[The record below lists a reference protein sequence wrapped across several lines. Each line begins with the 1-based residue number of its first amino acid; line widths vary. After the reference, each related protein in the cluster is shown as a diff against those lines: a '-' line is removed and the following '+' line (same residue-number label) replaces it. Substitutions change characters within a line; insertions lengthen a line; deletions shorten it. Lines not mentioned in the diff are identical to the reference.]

1 MGGALAPPFFLI
13 CINIQLNKIIMKKVL
28 DFIKKI
34 ISIVKGWVL
43 ANGIEGVL
51 GLIAGLL
58 LWSFGYKVWA
68 GFAFGIFAT
77 RNWDIVKNWLLKLLK
92 K

>member
-1 MGGALAPPFFLI
+1 
-13 CINIQLNKIIMKKVL
+13 MKKVL

-34 ISIVKGWVL
+34 YTIVKTWIV
-43 ANGIEGVL
+43 ANGIEGIL

-58 LWSFGYKVWA
+58 LWAYGYKIYA
-68 GFAFGIFAT
+68 GFAFGVFAT
-77 RNWDIVKNWLLKLLK
+77 RNWDFIKGLFK